1 MSLVSRLRAAA
12 IALGVLF
19 VGAGGAHAVSITP
32 VKTPSGIEAWLV
44 EDHSLPVI
52 AIEFSFDGGAALDPA
67 GQEGRA
73 NLAVD
78 LLDEGAGDLDA
89 QAYKRRLEDLA
100 VRLEFSAEMDTVGGT
115 MRTLTANADGA
126 FELLRLA
133 LASPRFDATAIERV
147 KSQLEADLREDGESP
162 RTMASR
168 AWWRTAFPDHPYG
181 RRAKG
186 TLATIAKL
194 DAADFRRFV
203 AERFARGGLKIG
215 VVGDITPDRLA
226 ALLDRTFAAL
236 PSAGSAAAIPEAS
249 ASDAGALLVV
259 RRSIP
264 QSVVV
269 FGSPG
274 IKRDDPD
281 WYAAYVM
288 NEILAGSGLTSR
300 LSSEIREKR
309 GLAYG
314 VSSGLSVLRHGG
326 VIIGQ
331 VATRNDRV
339 AEMLDVLRGEWRRF
353 RDQGPTEAELAAAK
367 KYLIGSFPLGLDSTA
382 RIARLLITLQEDG
395 LGIDYLDRRAQLI
408 GAVGVDDV
416 RRVAKRLLD
425 PDRLRIV
432 VVGAPK
438 ELPGAQEI
446 PPEGS

>member
-1 MSLVSRLRAAA
+1 MSALSQFRAAVM
-12 IALGVLF
+12 ALGVMLAG
-19 VGAGGAHAVSITP
+19 VGAAQAISITP
-32 VKTPSGIEAWLV
+32 VKTPAGIEAWLV

-52 AIEFSFDGGAALDPA
+52 AIEFSFDGGAALDPP

-100 VRLEFSAEMDTVGGT
+100 IRLEFSAGMDSAGGS
-115 MRTLTANADGA
+115 MRTLAANADAA
-126 FELLRLA
+126 FDLLRLA
-133 LASPRFDATAIERV
+133 LASPRFDPAAIERV
-147 KSQLEADLREDGESP
+147 KSQLDAELREDAESP
-162 RTMASR
+162 RSIASR

-181 RRAKG
+181 RRTRG
-186 TLATIAKL
+186 TLATLAKL
-194 DAADFRRFV
+194 EAADFKRFI
-203 AERFARGGLKIG
+203 AERFARAGLKIG
-215 VVGDITPDRLA
+215 VVGDVTPERLA
-226 ALLDRTFAAL
+226 RLLDQTFGGL
-236 PSAGSAAAIPEAS
+236 PATGSASAVAEAS
-249 ASDAGALLVV
+249 ASDAGALLLVK
-259 RRSIP
+259 RPIP

-269 FGSPG
+269 FGARG

-281 WYAAYVM
+281 WYPAFVM

-300 LSSEIREKR
+300 LSAEIREKR

-314 VSSGLSVLRHGG
+314 VSAGMSVLRHAG
-326 VIIGQ
+326 VIFGQ

-339 AEMLDVLRGEWRRF
+339 AEMLTVLREEWRRF
-353 RDQGPTEAELAAAK
+353 RDEGPTEAELASAK
-367 KYLIGSFPLGLDSTA
+367 TYLVGSFPLGLDSTT
-382 RIARLLITLQEDG
+382 RVARLLITLQEDN
-395 LGIDYLDRRAQLI
+395 LGIDYLDRRAALI

-425 PDRLRIV
+425 ADQLRIV

-438 ELPGAQEI
+438 ELPGAEEI

>member
-1 MSLVSRLRAAA
+1 MSMVFRIRAVA
-12 IALGVLF
+12 IALGIMLA
-19 VGAGGAHAVSITP
+19 GAGAAHAVSITP
-32 VKTPSGIEAWLV
+32 VKTPAGIEAWLV

-52 AIEFSFDGGAALDPA
+52 AIEFSFAGGAALDPA

-73 NLAVD
+73 NLAMD

-115 MRTLTANADGA
+115 MRTLTANADAA
-126 FELLRLA
+126 FDLLRLS

-162 RTMASR
+162 RRMASR

-186 TLATIAKL
+186 TLATVAKL
-194 DAADFRRFV
+194 EAADLKRFV
-203 AERFARGGLKIG
+203 AGRLARAGLKIG
-215 VVGDITPDRLA
+215 VVGDVTPERLA

-236 PSAGSAAAIPEAS
+236 PAEGSASAITETAAS
-249 ASDAGALLVV
+249 NGGALLLVK
-259 RRSIP
+259 RPIP

-269 FGSPG
+269 FGVPG

-281 WYAAYVM
+281 WYAAFVM

-300 LSSEIREKR
+300 LSNEIREKR

-314 VSSGLSVLRHGG
+314 VSSGLSVLRHAG
-326 VIIGQ
+326 VIFGQ

-367 KYLIGSFPLGLDSTA
+367 TYLVGSFPLGLDSTT
-382 RIARLLITLQEDG
+382 RVARLLVTLQEDN

-408 GAVGVDDV
+408 GAVGIEDV
-416 RRVAKRLLD
+416 RRAAKRLLD

-438 ELPGAQEI
+438 DLPGAQEI